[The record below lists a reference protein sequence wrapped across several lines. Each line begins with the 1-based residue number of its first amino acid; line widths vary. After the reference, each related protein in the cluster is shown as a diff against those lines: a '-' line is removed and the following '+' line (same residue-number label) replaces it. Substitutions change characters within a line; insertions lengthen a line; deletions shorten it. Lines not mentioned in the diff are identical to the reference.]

1 MNIFANLSVL
11 TSAVALLFSGVFT
24 STPTQEVNELPR
36 RTAEIATRASSNSS
50 EVCWT
55 LVDRANKL
63 KTGNKIIF
71 TSWSYS
77 VVLAEKD
84 DEYYSNSLPCLEKGS
99 QTISFAET
107 QEVDTAVFTLS
118 KRGNRYVFETESGG
132 YLSFLKNNSSSNA
145 WYIRFYDDGTSLIST
160 WHGYSLYNLGYDASN
175 NLFDGFASKL
185 GNVQIYS
192 LSEEEYAS
200 SLSSS
205 ELSNFVN
212 SFHTTLACDPTG
224 RQAPKVENWN
234 SLASQFSSL
243 SLANKQTIASTTA
256 NEYGSDIERCVYLYD
271 YVIAKYGEANY
282 KNFIGREIMPMNV
295 SNASFI
301 IEQDFGTPL
310 IIVFIGISMSIS
322 AICLLKKKSTKE

>member
-50 EVCWT
+50 EVYWT
-55 LVDRANKL
+55 LVDSASKL
-63 KTGNKIIF
+63 KDGNKVIF

-84 DEYYSNSLPCLEKGS
+84 GEYYSNSLPCLDQGD

-107 QEVDTAVFTLS
+107 QAVDAAVFTLS
-118 KRGNRYVFETESGG
+118 KFGNRYVFETESGG
-132 YLSFLKNNSSSNA
+132 YLSFVKNNSSSKT
-145 WYIRFYDDGTSLIST
+145 WYISFYDDGTSLIST
-160 WHGYSLYNLGYDASN
+160 WNGFGLYNLGYDASSN
-175 NLFDGFASKL
+175 SFDGFASRL
-185 GNVQIYS
+185 GNVQIYTA
-192 LSEEEYAS
+192 SEKAYAS
-200 SLSSS
+200 SSSS
-205 ELSNFVN
+205 SDIDNFAS
-212 SFHTTLACDPTG
+212 SFNTTLACDPTG

-243 SLANKQTIASTTA
+243 SLANKQAIASTIA
-256 NEYGSDIERCVYLYD
+256 NEYGSLIQRCIYLYD

>member
-50 EVCWT
+50 EVYWT
-55 LVDRANKL
+55 LVDSASKL
-63 KTGNKIIF
+63 KDGNKVIF

-84 DEYYSNSLPCLEKGS
+84 GEYYSNSLPCLEKGS

-107 QEVDTAVFTLS
+107 QAVDAAVFTLS
-118 KRGNRYVFETESGG
+118 KFGNRYVFETESGG
-132 YLSFLKNNSSSNA
+132 YLSFVKNNSSSKT
-145 WYIRFYDDGTSLIST
+145 WYISFYDDGTSLIST
-160 WHGYSLYNLGYDASN
+160 WNGFGLYNLGYDASSN
-175 NLFDGFASKL
+175 SFDGFASRL
-185 GNVQIYS
+185 GNVQIYTA
-192 LSEEEYAS
+192 SEKAYAS
-200 SLSSS
+200 SSSS
-205 ELSNFVN
+205 SDIDNFAS
-212 SFHTTLACDPTG
+212 SFNTTLACDPTG

-243 SLANKQTIASTTA
+243 SLANKQAIASTIA
-256 NEYGSDIERCVYLYD
+256 NEYGSLIQRCIYLYD

>member
-1 MNIFANLSVL
+1 M
-11 TSAVALLFSGVFT
+11 
-24 STPTQEVNELPR
+24 
-36 RTAEIATRASSNSS
+36 
-50 EVCWT
+50 
-55 LVDRANKL
+55 
-63 KTGNKIIF
+63 
-71 TSWSYS
+71 
-77 VVLAEKD
+77 
-84 DEYYSNSLPCLEKGS
+84 
-99 QTISFAET
+99 
-107 QEVDTAVFTLS
+107 
-118 KRGNRYVFETESGG
+118 FETESGG

-160 WHGYSLYNLGYDASN
+160 WHGYSLYNLGYDASS

-205 ELSNFVN
+205 ELNNFVN

-243 SLANKQTIASTTA
+243 SLANKQTIASTNA

>member
-1 MNIFANLSVL
+1 MNIFASLSIL

-55 LVDRANKL
+55 LVDSASKL

-77 VVLAEKD
+77 VILAERD
-84 DEYYSNSLPCLEKGS
+84 GEYYSNSLPCLEKGS

-107 QEVDTAVFTLS
+107 QEVDAAVFTLS
-118 KRGNRYVFETESGG
+118 KFGNRYVFETESGG
-132 YLSFLKNNSSSNA
+132 YLSFVKNNSSSKT
-145 WYIRFYDDGTSLIST
+145 WYISFYDDGTSLIST
-160 WHGYSLYNLGYDASN
+160 WNGFGLYNLGYDASSN
-175 NLFDGFASKL
+175 SFDGFASRL
-185 GNVQIYS
+185 GNVQIYTA
-192 LSEEEYAS
+192 SEKAYAS
-200 SLSSS
+200 SSSS
-205 ELSNFVN
+205 SDIDNFAS
-212 SFHTTLACDPTG
+212 SFNTTLACDPTG

-243 SLANKQTIASTTA
+243 SLANKQAIASTIA
-256 NEYGSDIERCVYLYD
+256 NEYGSLIQRCVYLYD

-301 IEQDFGTPL
+301 IEQDFGTPV